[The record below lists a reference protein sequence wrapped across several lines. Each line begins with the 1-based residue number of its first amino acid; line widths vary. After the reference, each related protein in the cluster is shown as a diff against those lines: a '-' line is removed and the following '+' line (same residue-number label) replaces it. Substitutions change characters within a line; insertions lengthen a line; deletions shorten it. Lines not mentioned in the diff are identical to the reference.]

1 MKIKVYPLVSSLH
14 NQNVV
19 DNSTKGFLSAL
30 ETKLNCSIEIE
41 RDVDKL
47 YDNSDL
53 SLLLIQTGGSENYFL
68 RDKSKLKTPILL
80 LTYGFSNSLAA
91 AIEILSYINQNN
103 MKGEILHGSVEYI
116 SKRINEIL
124 KGENDE

>member
-68 RDKSKLKTPILL
+68 RDKS
-80 LTYGFSNSLAA
+80 
-91 AIEILSYINQNN
+91 INF
-103 MKGEILHGSVEYI
+103 
-116 SKRINEIL
+116 
-124 KGENDE
+124 